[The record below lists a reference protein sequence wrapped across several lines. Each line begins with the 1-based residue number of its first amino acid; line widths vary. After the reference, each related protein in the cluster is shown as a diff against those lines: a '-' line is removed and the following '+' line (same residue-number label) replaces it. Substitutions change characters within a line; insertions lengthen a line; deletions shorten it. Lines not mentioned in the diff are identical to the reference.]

1 MTSLWSIGETEAGVK
16 AIPSAFATFCLESSR
31 DSYALE
37 WARTRD
43 GQNSGKQGRRWDGIS
58 GGGLAQYSHYIER
71 KGKLSHRG
79 HSLGSEIR
87 GLKSRGKD
95 QSSGLLESQKDLKGP
110 FRRKAVTLGFE
121 LSVPGLGI
129 RNLIRVNFTLCPAM
143 F

>member
-16 AIPSAFATFCLESSR
+16 AIRSAFATFCLESSR

-43 GQNSGKQGRRWDGIS
+43 GQNSGKQGRRWDGIG

-95 QSSGLLESQKDLKGP
+95 QSSGLLESQ
-110 FRRKAVTLGFE
+110 
-121 LSVPGLGI
+121 I
-129 RNLIRVNFTLCPAM
+129 
-143 F
+143 